1 MASLRQKLAGAK
13 RHQQAGR
20 TAQAEQIYRQILR
33 TDPSQPDALQFVGL
47 CAFEKGQ
54 IDEAIE
60 FLRKAATAQ
69 PSNAF
74 IRANLGTVL
83 QQRGEFEEAIACYR
97 KALDINPSIAHAHN
111 NLGAALKQT
120 GKLEEARESYQRAVT
135 LKPDYAEAHSN
146 LGNVLKQLGHLDEAL
161 ASQRRSVE
169 VNPQYAEG
177 HNNLGL
183 SLAARGSFQEALTC
197 YRRALELKP
206 TYAEAHDNTGS
217 ALRSL
222 GDIDGALRAYQQAV
236 ELAPAFPGA
245 RNNLGALLQS
255 QQRLEEAI
263 ACYREALRLDPNSFF
278 AHSNLGDAL
287 AELGEF
293 HHAQVSYQHAL
304 AIRSTPRLKLVL
316 ATQLPPIYE
325 SAADLERWRDRLRGQ
340 LTPNNAASLALNPET
355 DLLPSCFYMAY
366 QGDDCRPLMETIN
379 QCYRPQNDPP
389 LKPPRH
395 QGSGDRIRVGF
406 ISRLFKNHTIG
417 RLMQGLIAELDRNHF
432 EVSVISHG
440 KYNDDIADSIRNVAE
455 RYIEISDHPGNARIA
470 VADLQLDAL
479 FYADVGMDPL
489 TLSLSHSR
497 LAPVQCVTWGHPV
510 TSGSDAMDYFVS
522 SKLIEPEDADSHYS
536 EKLILLDHL
545 PAYYYRPKLN
555 GPLRSRTE
563 LGLPEGRHIYLCPQ
577 SLFKFHPDFDAL
589 LAEILRND
597 VNGVIGIVQA
607 GHPSWNAT
615 LAERFNQSMGQLAKR
630 VVWIPRL
637 KQEDFLHL
645 LASSEV
651 MLDPLHFGGGNTSYE
666 GLGVGTPVVTLPS
679 QFMRGRVTL
688 GCYQQLGIMDCVA
701 KDAQHYVE
709 LANRLV
715 RDAEYREDLRQRIL
729 AAGDRL
735 FENRAAV
742 QEIETFLRRAVD
754 EADHSATHVPIPKM
768 MVPHVDFLSARPT
781 GR

>member
-33 TDPSQPDALQFVGL
+33 TDANQPDALQFIGL

-54 IDEAIE
+54 IHEAIE
-60 FLRKAATAQ
+60 LLQKAAAAQ

-74 IRANLGTVL
+74 IRANLGTML

-111 NLGAALKQT
+111 NLGAALKQM
-120 GKLEEARESYQRAVT
+120 GKLDEARESYQRAVS

-146 LGNVLKQLGHLDEAL
+146 LGNVLKQLGRLEEAL
-161 ASQRRSVE
+161 AAQQRSIE
-169 VNPQYAEG
+169 ANPRYAEG

-183 SLAARGSFQEALTC
+183 TLAAKGAFQEAIAC
-197 YRRALELKP
+197 YQRALELKP

-222 GDIDGALRAYQQAV
+222 GDIDGARQAYEQAV
-236 ELAPAFPGA
+236 ALAPTFPGA

-255 QQRLEEAI
+255 QQKLEEAI

-293 HHAQVSYQHAL
+293 HHAQVSYQQAL

-325 SAADLERWRDRLRGQ
+325 STTDLERWRERLRGQ
-340 LTPNNAASLALNPET
+340 LSPGKAASFAINPET

-366 QGDDCRPLMETIN
+366 QGDDCRPLMETIS

-389 LKPPRH
+389 LRPASQ
-395 QGSGDRIRVGF
+395 QGRGDRIRVGF
-406 ISRLFKNHTIG
+406 ISRLFKEHTIG
-417 RLMQGLIAELDRNHF
+417 RLMQGLIAELDRSHF
-432 EVSVISHG
+432 AVSVISHG
-440 KYNDDIADSIRNVAE
+440 KYNDGIANFIRDKAE
-455 RYIEISDHPGNARIA
+455 PYIEISDHPGTARKAI
-470 VADLQLDAL
+470 ADLQLDVL

-510 TSGSDAMDYFVS
+510 TSGSEAMDYFVS
-522 SKLIEPEDADSHYS
+522 SKLIEPENAESHYT
-536 EKLILLDHL
+536 EKLELLDHL
-545 PAYYYRPKLN
+545 PTYYYRPKLN
-555 GPLRSRTE
+555 GPLRNRAE
-563 LGLPEGRHIYLCPQ
+563 LGLPEGRNVYLCPQ
-577 SLFKFHPDFDAL
+577 SLFKFHPEFDVL

-597 VNGVIGIVQA
+597 NTGVIGIVEA
-607 GHPSWNAT
+607 GHPTWNTT
-615 LAERFNQSMGQLAKR
+615 LAERFKRSMGQLAKR

-637 KQEDFLHL
+637 KQEAFLHL
-645 LASSEV
+645 LANSEV

-679 QFMRGRVTL
+679 PFMRGRVTL
-688 GCYQQLGIMDCVA
+688 GCYQQLGVMDCVA
-701 KDAQHYVE
+701 QDAQQYVE
-709 LANRLV
+709 LANRLAC
-715 RDAEYREDLRQRIL
+715 DTEYRSDVSQRIR

-742 QEIETFLRRAVD
+742 REIEEFLARAVTQANQS
-754 EADHSATHVPIPKM
+754 ETHVPFPKM
-768 MVPHVDFLSARPT
+768 MVPHVDFLSARST
-781 GR
+781 SR